1 MNDENQGTNGGSG
14 AGSNPPPPAPDGQPQ
29 PPQPPPYTALPAPQ
43 IPQYQAPQYQA
54 PQPPYTAPPGYQGPG
69 APDQGVPPQPW
80 AQPQQPVR
88 RGLPVGAW
96 IGIGAGALVL
106 VGAMVLVMLLVV
118 VPATR
123 LVTELGRDRATASE
137 PAEDGLVEEEPL
149 SPDSVGVLTLDDT
162 ADFLAGPYWSVPFF
176 DDWDIVTFDVEGINH
191 FSNAAAGCQL
201 LTYQGY
207 GDPNVVDGNDWD
219 ASEATV
225 PAALQIGL
233 PWDSTGDPDVV
244 MDGIFEVSADYYDS
258 VEMVRLF
265 AQYSSAEGERERQM
279 LIRAFMPENIVLYA
293 EVDCLAGSQVPD
305 EIFDRLQITEF

>member
-1 MNDENQGTNGGSG
+1 MNDENQGTNEGS
-14 AGSNPPPPAPDGQPQ
+14 GSNPPQPPAPNGQPQ
-29 PPQPPPYTALPAPQ
+29 PPQPPPYTAPPAPQ
-43 IPQYQAPQYQA
+43 IPQYQA

-69 APDQGVPPQPW
+69 APGQQGAPQQPW
-80 AQPQQPVR
+80 AQPQPQQPVR

-106 VGAMVLVMLLVV
+106 VGAMVLVILLVV
-118 VPATR
+118 IPATR

-149 SPDSVGVLTLDDT
+149 SPASVGVLTLDDT

-191 FSNAAAGCQL
+191 FSNAGVGCQL

-207 GDPNVVDGNDWD
+207 GDPNVADGNDWD

-305 EIFDRLQITEF
+305 EIFDRLRITEF